1 MSTPSSPRRIA
12 IAAAT
17 LPLLTGGFF
26 ALGAQSA
33 SADCSSHPA
42 WQNKSSGAGKVN
54 NSSPIR
60 TGPYESCAVVAQVGT
75 SKDLFYH
82 CWVQNSAGNKW
93 THVRIANTNTEGWMY
108 NGNLNDGG
116 STAASSHC
124 DA

>member
-1 MSTPSSPRRIA
+1 MSTPSSKRRLVT
-12 IAAAT
+12 AAVT
-17 LPLLTGGFF
+17 LPLLAGGFV
-26 ALGAQSA
+26 ALNASTA

-42 WQNKSSGAGKVN
+42 WQNLSSGAGRVT

-60 TGPYESCAVVAQVGT
+60 TGPYESCAVVKQVDT

-82 CWVQNSAGNKW
+82 CWVQNSVGNKW

-116 STAASSHC
+116 STAASSRC
-124 DA
+124 TA

>member
-17 LPLLTGGFF
+17 LPLLAGGFF
-26 ALGAQSA
+26 TLNASTA
-33 SADCSSHPA
+33 SADCGSPPA
-42 WQNKSSGAGKVN
+42 WQNKSAGAGKVT

-60 TGPYESCAVVAQVGT
+60 TGPYQSCDVVKQVDT

-82 CWVQNSAGNKW
+82 CWVLNGEGHKW

-116 STAASSHC
+116 STAAASRC
-124 DA
+124 TA